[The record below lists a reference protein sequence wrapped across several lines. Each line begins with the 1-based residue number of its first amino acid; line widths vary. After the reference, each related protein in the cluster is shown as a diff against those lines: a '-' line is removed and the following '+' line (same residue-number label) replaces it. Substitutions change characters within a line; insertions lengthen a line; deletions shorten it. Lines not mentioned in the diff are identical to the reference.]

1 MRGFFFFFFCL
12 FFLLPNRRLRQRAR
26 AAAAGA
32 TLFPRFSPRALVRRL
47 QHPKAERG
55 ANVCGVRPAAAG
67 ARREFGGSAWRGTV
81 RAKGEGLK
89 HYMCG
94 AEQVR
99 AREGGRRNDTSQE
112 SEGEGKGEV

>member
-1 MRGFFFFFFCL
+1 
-12 FFLLPNRRLRQRAR
+12 
-26 AAAAGA
+26 
-32 TLFPRFSPRALVRRL
+32 
-47 QHPKAERG
+47 
-55 ANVCGVRPAAAG
+55 
-67 ARREFGGSAWRGTV
+67 V